1 MKSLDPAFDAD
12 GNVRGVS
19 VQLDVPANFPSD
31 YAGLILF
38 ELQIR
43 SNAGGDGIYG
53 AWSVPYL
60 EPMMKER
67 RYIDRY
73 PEIYSSIYY
82 NEGDCPVAEEVQKQ
96 LMQFKT
102 NYRDLKLAKEKA
114 EILRKVIRK
123 LIRNK

>member
-1 MKSLDPAFDAD
+1 
-12 GNVRGVS
+12 
-19 VQLDVPANFPSD
+19 
-31 YAGLILF
+31 
-38 ELQIR
+38 
-43 SNAGGDGIYG
+43 
-53 AWSVPYL
+53 
-60 EPMMKER
+60 MKER

-123 LIRNK
+123 LMRNNDS